1 MTAAISQNKKKGRIA
16 IIGRKGHAKRIINIL
31 KKNKQIKQIGIYH
44 PRTDNF
50 SSGNMTYF
58 KNFNKLFFYEKVI
71 ISSPNHTHE
80 KYLKR
85 LINFKGEI
93 LCEKPAI
100 SKSKRN
106 LILKKY
112 IKKKRCNLT
121 INYNFLY
128 SDFVKYLSIFLKKK
142 KYGKK
147 ISLFITKSNSLSL
160 DKKKYL
166 GNWRANKKLTNG
178 IAEIQT
184 IHFVNMLLHLF
195 GKLKLKNQIKLR
207 FSNFKNT
214 PTDTLN
220 YSYLN
225 KDFFTNIFN
234 SYATVHEIKFE
245 LFLSKAKLIYDGKK
259 IKIFYPSN
267 NTDKNGRFTYPF
279 LENQKSLNFEKD
291 WKNSLAKSINNF
303 TTKKMS
309 NNKQRLNL
317 YKAIETLSLI

>member
-1 MTAAISQNKKKGRIA
+1 
-16 IIGRKGHAKRIINIL
+16 
-31 KKNKQIKQIGIYH
+31 
-44 PRTDNF
+44 
-50 SSGNMTYF
+50 MTYF

-80 KYLKR
+80 KYLER

-100 SKSKRN
+100 SKSEKN
-106 LILKKY
+106 LILKRY
-112 IKKKRCNLT
+112 LKKKRCNLT

-128 SDFVKYLSIFLKKK
+128 SDFVKYLSIFLKNK

-166 GNWRANKKLTNG
+166 GGWRANKKLTKG

-195 GKLKLKNQIKLR
+195 RKLKLKNKIKSR
-207 FSNFKNT
+207 FSSYKNT
-214 PTDTLN
+214 PIDTLN

-225 KDFFTNIFN
+225 KDFFINIFN
-234 SYATVHEIKFE
+234 SYATVYEIKFE
-245 LFLSKAKLIYDGKK
+245 LFSSKAKLIYDGKE
-259 IKIFYPSN
+259 IKIFFPSN
-267 NTDKNGRFTYPF
+267 TKDKDGRFTHPI
-279 LENQKSLNFEKD
+279 LVNKKRLNFEKD

-303 TTKKMS
+303 ANKKIS
-309 NNKQRLNL
+309 NYKQKLNL
-317 YKAIETLSLI
+317 TKAIETLSLI